1 MLGTS
6 TLFLI
11 TVLEVSHSEFSYI
24 LVIHNVIC
32 MCLLDFTNTNVM
44 GKISE
49 LNRKTEHGS
58 TQPYVSVNPSPKKLL
73 ELSKG
78 RS

>member
-11 TVLEVSHSEFSYI
+11 TTLEVSQPEFSYI
-24 LVIHNVIC
+24 LVIHNVAC
-32 MCLLDFTNTNVM
+32 MYLLDFSNTNVM

-49 LNRKTEHGS
+49 LNRKTEQGS
-58 TQPYVSVNPSPKKLL
+58 VQHMYA
-73 ELSKG
+73 
-78 RS
+78 